1 MKHLITLSLVLFTT
15 ICFSQNNGLIV
26 GNLMDGEMNE
36 SPLMYAS
43 VSIKGTDIQTTTD
56 LSGLFLFENLKDGGY
71 TLVCSFAG
79 YESKELKL
87 TIANGQPAEIN
98 TTLNASSISLND
110 FAALGIT
117 TQDEREDKS
126 VSVLN

>member
-1 MKHLITLSLVLFTT
+1 MKHLLTLSLVLFTS

-26 GNLMDGEMNE
+26 GNLMDGEMND
-36 SPLMYAS
+36 SPLMYAE
-43 VSIKGTDIQTTTD
+43 VSIKGTSLKTTTD
-56 LSGLFLFENLKDGGY
+56 LSGLFLFENLKDGDY
-71 TLVCSFAG
+71 TLVCSFTG

-87 TIANGQPAEIN
+87 KIVNGEPAEIN
-98 TTLNASSISLND
+98 TSLNASSISLND

-117 TQDEREDKS
+117 NQNQKEDKS

>member
-1 MKHLITLSLVLFTT
+1 MKQLLTLSLVLFTS

-26 GNLMDGEMNE
+26 GNLMDGEMND
-36 SPLMYAS
+36 SPLMYAE
-43 VSIKGTDIQTTTD
+43 VSIKGTSLKTTTD
-56 LSGLFLFENLKDGGY
+56 LSGLFLFENLKDGDY
-71 TLVCSFAG
+71 TLVCSFTG

-87 TIANGQPAEIN
+87 KIVNGEPAEIN
-98 TTLNASSISLND
+98 TSLNASSISLND

-117 TQDEREDKS
+117 NQNQKEDKS